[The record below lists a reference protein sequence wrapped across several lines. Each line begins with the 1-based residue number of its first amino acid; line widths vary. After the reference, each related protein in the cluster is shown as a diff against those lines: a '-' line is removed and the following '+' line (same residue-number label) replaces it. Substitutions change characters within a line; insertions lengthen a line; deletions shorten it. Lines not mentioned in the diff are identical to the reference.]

1 MAKKEARI
9 EDLRKRLLALQ
20 NEINAATAR
29 IQLHQ
34 QSVIRANMSFSGG
47 NGRIWITPSLDGYD
61 ISLSGASLQKQMYPF
76 MKDRVGRDCDGFKQR
91 NKDLKNQPF
100 WRVSDFDLVRQ
111 AVIHYADTGHR
122 AP

>member
-1 MAKKEARI
+1 
-9 EDLRKRLLALQ
+9 
-20 NEINAATAR
+20 
-29 IQLHQ
+29 
-34 QSVIRANMSFSGG
+34 MSFSGG

-100 WRVSDFDLVRQ
+100 WRVSDFELVRQ